1 MDNIAE
7 EQITKNIL
15 KWLIKNDWNIVAYDF
30 PQSGT
35 GKFLHPNKNVRKNQT
50 KNYKA
55 FIPDIV
61 AVKNSNAIFFENKN
75 RFFLDDFIK
84 LKNIKENNNYSIS
97 INNLLK
103 TYNITNIYFGIGA
116 INNELFIASSKE
128 YLNYVDFIVLY
139 NKKSNNII
147 VYSDT
152 VQLFNE

>member
-1 MDNIAE
+1 MDNITE
-7 EQITKNIL
+7 EKITKNIL
-15 KWLIKNDWNIVAYDF
+15 KWLIENDWNIITYDF

-35 GKFLHPNKNVRKNQT
+35 GKFLHPNENVRKNKT
-50 KNYKA
+50 KNSKA

-61 AVKNSNAIFFENKN
+61 AVKNSNAVFFENKN
-75 RFFLDDFIK
+75 RFYLDDFIK

-103 TYNITNIYFGIGA
+103 TYDITNIYFGIGA
-116 INNELFIASSKE
+116 INNELFITLSKE
-128 YLNYVDFIVLY
+128 YINYVDFVILY
-139 NKKSNNII
+139 NEESNDVV